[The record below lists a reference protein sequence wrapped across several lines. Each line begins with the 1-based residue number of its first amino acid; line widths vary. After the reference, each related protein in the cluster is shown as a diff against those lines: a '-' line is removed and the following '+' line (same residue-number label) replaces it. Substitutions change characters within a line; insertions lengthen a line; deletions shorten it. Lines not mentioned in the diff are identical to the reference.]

1 MTDSPPRAPTLVRV
15 VAALAALL
23 AACSNVVLAAT
34 QDYGCVE
41 VLVRVP
47 GKNKGTQRWV
57 IEPSPGVV
65 GSPDAGAGAT
75 RRRQLLGAPA
85 HRELGDQSAPTRH
98 TSTPIRYEPS
108 LACPRDAF

>member
-1 MTDSPPRAPTLVRV
+1 MTVSPPRAGTPGLVRV
-15 VAALAALL
+15 VTIVAAVL

-57 IEPSPGVV
+57 IEPASPGAAIN
-65 GSPDAGAGAT
+65 SPDAGAGSA

-98 TSTPIRYEPS
+98 TPTPIRY
-108 LACPRDAF
+108 ACLPP